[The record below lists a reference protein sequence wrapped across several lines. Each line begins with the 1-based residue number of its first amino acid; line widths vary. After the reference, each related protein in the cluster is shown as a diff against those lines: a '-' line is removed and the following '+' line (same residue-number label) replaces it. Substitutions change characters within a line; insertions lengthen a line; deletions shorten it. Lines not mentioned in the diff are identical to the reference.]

1 MRILLLKNSYIKG
14 EQTLNSIEERSNEL
28 IASIYFNAILYC
40 LRVIRSRL
48 NFERLAAKYNGY
60 LFIINIIIILYH
72 DLK

>member
-14 EQTLNSIEERSNEL
+14 QQTLNSIEERNNEL

-40 LRVIRSRL
+40 LLVIRSRP
-48 NFERLAAKYNGY
+48 NFERPAAKYNGY
-60 LFIINIIIILYH
+60 LFIINIIIIYH